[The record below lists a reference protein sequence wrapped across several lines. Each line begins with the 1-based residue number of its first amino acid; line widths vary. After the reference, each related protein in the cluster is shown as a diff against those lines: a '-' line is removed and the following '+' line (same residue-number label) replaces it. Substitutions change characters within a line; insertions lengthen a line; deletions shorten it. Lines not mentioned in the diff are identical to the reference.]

1 MKTRINQ
8 FLHTLNQDLY
18 EREEVIQLALLA
30 TLAGESIFLLGP
42 PGVAKSLIARRLKTI
57 FKGEKSFEYL
67 MNRFSTPDEIFGP
80 IAISKLKNEDKYER
94 LTDKYLPWADIVFL
108 DEIWKAG
115 PSIQNALLTVVNEKI
130 YRNGAQEI
138 SIPLKGLIA
147 ASNELPAK
155 GEGLEALWD
164 RFIVR
169 YLVHNISSPDNFN
182 DFLKNSTNTKPKTID
197 EKIKITDK
205 EFQEW
210 QLKIETIK
218 VSDETLNVINVVRH
232 YINDYNEKIEASEEQ
247 KTLIYVSDRRWKKI
261 VRLLK
266 TSAFL
271 NNRQEIDLMDCF
283 LIAHTIWSEVEQ
295 IDVVKDFVQDAIQ
308 KHGYSLKC
316 DLKELKEEIE
326 DLKIDMINEISIE
339 KTITYYEPK
348 EIPINNTIFY
358 EILDKKNWFDNH
370 YNPDYRYIKKDNYD
384 QLGSEKYSHIDI
396 FNKNGHE
403 FWNSR
408 SLKAAVL
415 EDMENQIYIQEYD
428 GSGKGIRL
436 NLRKNRKSK
445 KEKITQRPHEAIIEK
460 WNRQIK
466 ELHQMID
473 EKVKFIEDYK
483 KNELGNL
490 KENLFVNKELA
501 YYVETNLNQT
511 LTTLL
516 NKKTGI
522 QNIKEAYDQ
531 L

>member
-326 DLKIDMINEISIE
+326 DLELDVKNETKSIKHIEYFIPKVINKNRES
-339 KTITYYEPK
+339 YYEI
-348 EIPINNTIFY
+348 EGSNT
-358 EILDKKNWFDNH
+358 H
-370 YNPDYRYIKKDNYD
+370 AYIKKLDYENLGKTYQVVVTYDNSYY
-384 QLGSEKYSHIDI
+384 E
-396 FNKNGHE
+396 
-403 FWNSR
+403 NSNWR
-408 SLKAAVL
+408 NNYQAALKEENTISLRN
-415 EDMENQIYIQEYD
+415 EHSTQ
-428 GSGKGIRL
+428 
-436 NLRKNRKSK
+436 SK
-445 KEKITQRPHEAIIEK
+445 KYKLKVDRKKRKDTHVKRPHEAIIEK